1 MIKNFDRQWTLFLD
15 RDGVINRRT
24 PNDYIK
30 RWEDFEFEAGVI
42 AAIVKA
48 SNIFGRIVVVTNQSG
63 LEKRI
68 VTEDF
73 LQQIHLQLVETIQAA
88 GGKIDKVYYCPHK
101 AFSRCQCRKPA
112 TGMAFQA
119 KDDFEEIDF
128 SKSVM
133 VGDSISDMEF
143 GKKLG
148 MLVVLVEGKMEEWE
162 AQRNLSVDVRAKNLA
177 AFIDLI

>member
-1 MIKNFDRQWTLFLD
+1 MGEKFNHLWTLFLD

-30 RWEDFEFEAGVI
+30 CWEDFEFEVGAI
-42 AAIVKA
+42 EAIVKA
-48 SNIFGRIVVVTNQSG
+48 STIFGRIVVVTNQSG

-68 VTEDF
+68 MTEDF
-73 LQQIHLQLVETIQAA
+73 LQKIHSQLVESINMA

-119 KDDFEEIDF
+119 QSDFPEIDF

-148 MLVVLVEGKMEEWE
+148 MFVVLVEGKMEEYE
-162 AQRNLSVDVRAKNLA
+162 AQRNLSVDVRTRNLA
-177 AFIDLI
+177 AFMDL